1 MIKGNFVKR
10 KKIQPSILISA
21 ALILFLLTTVY
32 IFSGCTI
39 AGKTYTESNNGD
51 NLNLK
56 INDVITIKLESNA
69 TTGYKWNL
77 SEENNSGIIAI
88 VSSDYTE
95 KENKDNLVGSGGF
108 EILTFKAVSRGSA
121 TIILTYNKPWEK
133 DVQPE
138 KIFKLNT
145 LVQ

>member
-1 MIKGNFVKR
+1 MIKGNSVKR

-21 ALILFLLTTVY
+21 ALILFLLTAAY

-56 INDVITIKLESNA
+56 INDVITIKLESNT

-108 EILTFKAVSRGSA
+108 ETFTFKAVSRGSA
-121 TIILTYNKPWEK
+121 TIILTYNRPWEK

>member
-1 MIKGNFVKR
+1 MIIGNFIKGI
-10 KKIQPSILISA
+10 KIKP
-21 ALILFLLTTVY
+21 LILLTIALVLFLSITIY

-39 AGKTYTESNNGD
+39 TGKTYAESNNGD

-77 SEENNSGIIAI
+77 SEESNSDIIAL

-95 KENKDNLVGSGGF
+95 KENKDNLVGAGGF
-108 EILTFKAVSRGSA
+108 ETFTFKAVSNGSI
-121 TIILTYNKPWEK
+121 TLIITYNRPWEK

-138 KIFKLNT
+138 KIFKLNIS
-145 LVQ
+145 VQ

>member
-1 MIKGNFVKR
+1 MIIGNFVKR
-10 KKIQPSILISA
+10 IKIQPSILLTA
-21 ALILFLLTTVY
+21 ALVLFLSTTVC

-77 SEENNSGIIAI
+77 SEENNSAIITL

-95 KENKDNLVGSGGF
+95 KENKDNLVGAGGF
-108 EILTFKAVSRGSA
+108 ETLTFKAVSRGSA
-121 TIILTYNKPWEK
+121 TIILTYNRQWEK

-145 LVQ
+145 SVQ

>member
-1 MIKGNFVKR
+1 MIKGNSVKR

-108 EILTFKAVSRGSA
+108 ETLTFKAVSRGSA

>member
-1 MIKGNFVKR
+1 MIIDNFIKGI
-10 KKIQPSILISA
+10 KIKH
-21 ALILFLLTTVY
+21 LILLTIALVLFLSITIY

-39 AGKTYTESNNGD
+39 TGKIFTESNNGD

-77 SEENNSGIIAI
+77 SEESNSDIIAL
-88 VSSDYTE
+88 VSKDYTE
-95 KENKDNLVGSGGF
+95 KENKDNLVGAGGF
-108 EILTFKAVSRGSA
+108 ETFTFKAVSNGS
-121 TIILTYNKPWEK
+121 TTLILTYNRPWEK

-138 KIFKLNT
+138 KIFKLNIS
-145 LVQ
+145 VQ

>member
-1 MIKGNFVKR
+1 MIKRNFLKTIKTKSSVLLVV
-10 KKIQPSILISA
+10 S
-21 ALILFLLTTVY
+21 LILLMLTSVY
-32 IFSGCTI
+32 IFSGCNI

-56 INDVITIKLESNA
+56 INDVIKIRLESNA

-77 SEENNSGIIAI
+77 SEESNSDIIALI
-88 VSSDYTE
+88 LSDYTE
-95 KENKDNLVGSGGF
+95 KENKDNLVGASGF
-108 EILTFKAVSRGSA
+108 ETLTFKAVSRGSA
-121 TIILTYNKPWEK
+121 TIILTYNRQWEK

-145 LVQ
+145 SVQ

>member
-1 MIKGNFVKR
+1 MIKGNYVKR
-10 KKIQPSILISA
+10 KKIQLSILISA
-21 ALILFLLTTVY
+21 ALILFLFTTAY
-32 IFSGCTI
+32 IFGGCTI

-108 EILTFKAVSRGSA
+108 ETLTFKAVSRGSA

>member
-1 MIKGNFVKR
+1 MIIGNFIKGI
-10 KKIQPSILISA
+10 KIKP
-21 ALILFLLTTVY
+21 LILLTIALVLFLSITIY

-39 AGKTYTESNNGD
+39 TGKTYAESNNGD

-56 INDVITIKLESNA
+56 INDIITIKIESNV

-77 SEENNSGIIAI
+77 SEESNSDIIAL

-95 KENKDNLVGSGGF
+95 KENKDNLVGAGGF
-108 EILTFKAVSRGSA
+108 ETFTFKAVSNGS
-121 TIILTYNKPWEK
+121 TTLILTYNRPWEK

-138 KIFKLNT
+138 KIFKLNIS
-145 LVQ
+145 VQ

>member
-1 MIKGNFVKR
+1 MIKGNYVKR

-108 EILTFKAVSRGSA
+108 ETLTFKAVSGGSA
-121 TIILTYNKPWEK
+121 TIILTYNRPWEK

>member
-1 MIKGNFVKR
+1 MIKVNFLKTIKSQSSVLLVV
-10 KKIQPSILISA
+10 S
-21 ALILFLLTTVY
+21 LILLMLTSVY
-32 IFSGCTI
+32 IFSGCAI
-39 AGKTYTESNNGD
+39 AEKTYTESNNGD

-108 EILTFKAVSRGSA
+108 ETLTFKAVSRGSA
-121 TIILTYNKPWEK
+121 TIILTYNRPWEK

>member
-1 MIKGNFVKR
+1 MIKGNYVKR

-21 ALILFLLTTVY
+21 ALILFLFTAAY

-56 INDVITIKLESNA
+56 INDVITIRLESNA

-77 SEENNSGIIAI
+77 SEENNSGIISLI
-88 VSSDYTE
+88 SSDYTE

-108 EILTFKAVSRGSA
+108 ETLTFKAVSRGSA

>member
-1 MIKGNFVKR
+1 MIKGNYVKR
-10 KKIQPSILISA
+10 KKIQLSILISA
-21 ALILFLLTTVY
+21 ALILFLLTAAY

-39 AGKTYTESNNGD
+39 AGKTYTESNNGN

-108 EILTFKAVSRGSA
+108 ETLIFKAVSRGSA